1 MASPNNVGE
10 KLVNLYQL
18 NMLAGAVKDYADGI
32 GDDVA
37 QSFKSVSVSGHQIN
51 FYTNTSGTG
60 TAAASIDF
68 PRETFLDAAHT
79 TLVNNFSWSIAL
91 YPGSTN
97 PNLNGQKVL
106 VLAVKTTESDGT
118 TVTTDYSFVSVQELV
133 DNLSVASGDSQKV
146 LAVNNNV
153 ITFKVSATANN
164 ALTVNNDGLYVTTA
178 NKINTVSG
186 ANGKVGVFNSSGQ
199 LTGGVLNA
207 SIVTA
212 DYLATNTEV
221 QTSLNS
227 IFS

>member
-18 NMLAGAVKDYADGI
+18 NMLAGAVKDYADSI

-37 QSFKSVSVSGHQIN
+37 QSFKSVSVSGHHIN

>member
-79 TLVNNFSWSIAL
+79 TLVNNFSWSNSL